1 MSKTRRALSRHRS
14 ACVGLA
20 LAGLALALVL
30 LLPAPSGALGK
41 CGLEFYYY
49 SDPGLTNQIGMRG
62 YLPPECGCGSYG
74 WGSVSPYREIYD
86 SVC

>member
-1 MSKTRRALSRHRS
+1 MSKLKSVLARHR
-14 ACVGLA
+14 A
-20 LAGLALALVL
+20 AGLGLVMAVCALALVL
-30 LLPAPSGALGK
+30 LLPAPSSALGK

-49 SDPGLTNQIGMRG
+49 SDPGLTNLIGVRG

-86 SVC
+86 SYC